1 MATPEY
7 TLGVWDYVILV
18 GLLLFSAAIGVFH
31 ALRGGKQKDSKE
43 YFLGNRKMG
52 AFPVSMS
59 IIVSVMSAVTYI
71 GTPAEVYRHGPMYWL
86 MSVNKIVG
94 AGLVTTC
101 FLPVFYNL
109 EITSVYEYIDMRFNK
124 FVRYGVI
131 LADCSYTFIYM
142 GIVMYTPALALST
155 VTGITLTGSIL
166 AIGLVCT
173 FYTAIGGIKA
183 VIWTDVL
190 QALVMFSGLLIISIA
205 VCIDI
210 GGASEVWRRAEAGNR
225 TDLLDFNI
233 DPTLRYSF
241 WTVMLGGTVSIVSS
255 VGVKQS
261 FVQRESVSLGQ
272 LIPLLIVD
280 LFHTV
285 PGLPGLLIAGAFSA
299 SLSSVSSLVNAL
311 AAITGQDIV
320 KTIWKDIPEA
330 RYTLV
335 VKLLSA
341 FYGLSAI
348 GVAFIA
354 SKLGDIIQAVLSF
367 GGIFSAP
374 ILGVFTLGL
383 LCPRANSKGAFVGLL
398 LGVAVGITL
407 KVGSGYF
414 PPSHAGPPLSV
425 SECDVTTTTN
435 PLLAYSWTSTSN
447 VTSAHNDVTNT
458 VIPQTEPFPAT
469 KIFSVSF
476 LHYNTIDWLVTV
488 LVGLMVSYLTGAT
501 DPATIDPKLLS
512 PVVLNVFSCCWPSKG
527 GTKLKDTTIDAVK
540 EERNT
545 DMIIEEE
552 HIKRV

>member
-18 GLLLFSAAIGVFH
+18 GLLLVSAAIGVFH

-190 QALVMFSGLLIISIA
+190 QV
-205 VCIDI
+205 
-210 GGASEVWRRAEAGNR
+210 
-225 TDLLDFNI
+225 
-233 DPTLRYSF
+233 
-241 WTVMLGGTVSIVSS
+241 
-255 VGVKQS
+255 
-261 FVQRESVSLGQ
+261 
-272 LIPLLIVD
+272 
-280 LFHTV
+280 
-285 PGLPGLLIAGAFSA
+285 
-299 SLSSVSSLVNAL
+299 
-311 AAITGQDIV
+311 
-320 KTIWKDIPEA
+320 
-330 RYTLV
+330 
-335 VKLLSA
+335 SA
-341 FYGLSAI
+341 FTFIVVYR
-348 GVAFIA
+348 VAFITFYCYRVR
-354 SKLGDIIQAVLSF
+354 KTF
-367 GGIFSAP
+367 
-374 ILGVFTLGL
+374 L
-383 LCPRANSKGAFVGLL
+383 LCYLYLIPIEYCHSEYAHQYCIHPSFLP
-398 LGVAVGITL
+398 
-407 KVGSGYF
+407 
-414 PPSHAGPPLSV
+414 PPSS
-425 SECDVTTTTN
+425 
-435 PLLAYSWTSTSN
+435 
-447 VTSAHNDVTNT
+447 
-458 VIPQTEPFPAT
+458 QTFT
-469 KIFSVSF
+469 
-476 LHYNTIDWLVTV
+476 YN
-488 LVGLMVSYLTGAT
+488 
-501 DPATIDPKLLS
+501 
-512 PVVLNVFSCCWPSKG
+512 
-527 GTKLKDTTIDAVK
+527 
-540 EERNT
+540 
-545 DMIIEEE
+545 
-552 HIKRV
+552 

>member
-18 GLLLFSAAIGVFH
+18 GLLLVSAAIGVFH

-190 QALVMFSGLLIISIA
+190 QV
-205 VCIDI
+205 
-210 GGASEVWRRAEAGNR
+210 
-225 TDLLDFNI
+225 
-233 DPTLRYSF
+233 
-241 WTVMLGGTVSIVSS
+241 
-255 VGVKQS
+255 
-261 FVQRESVSLGQ
+261 
-272 LIPLLIVD
+272 
-280 LFHTV
+280 
-285 PGLPGLLIAGAFSA
+285 
-299 SLSSVSSLVNAL
+299 
-311 AAITGQDIV
+311 
-320 KTIWKDIPEA
+320 
-330 RYTLV
+330 
-335 VKLLSA
+335 SA
-341 FYGLSAI
+341 FTFIVVYR
-348 GVAFIA
+348 VAFITFYVTEFV
-354 SKLGDIIQAVLSF
+354 KPF
-367 GGIFSAP
+367 
-374 ILGVFTLGL
+374 L
-383 LCPRANSKGAFVGLL
+383 LC
-398 LGVAVGITL
+398 
-407 KVGSGYF
+407 
-414 PPSHAGPPLSV
+414 
-425 SECDVTTTTN
+425 D
-435 PLLAYSWTSTSN
+435 LA
-447 VTSAHNDVTNT
+447 A
-458 VIPQTEPFPAT
+458 
-469 KIFSVSF
+469 
-476 LHYNTIDWLVTV
+476 
-488 LVGLMVSYLTGAT
+488 
-501 DPATIDPKLLS
+501 
-512 PVVLNVFSCCWPSKG
+512 
-527 GTKLKDTTIDAVK
+527 
-540 EERNT
+540 
-545 DMIIEEE
+545 
-552 HIKRV
+552 